1 MEQTESM
8 GSCEDG
14 KDRNPGLQSSNI
26 VPLVASWHWRREG
39 SEWMERE
46 VVIEEKNVEMQE
58 LEKTSLKTSPKK
70 TEFRFLVHILK
81 RVSV

>member
-1 MEQTESM
+1 
-8 GSCEDG
+8 
-14 KDRNPGLQSSNI
+14 
-26 VPLVASWHWRREG
+26 
-39 SEWMERE
+39 MERE

-58 LEKTSLKTSPKK
+58 LEKMSLKTSPKK